1 LVQEQSDKGGYEDSR
16 RRGAFG
22 NIRTATKELVVGRD
36 TIDED
41 DSLGGLWLVIS
52 DVGIAIELRDLLD
65 EAIELLIL
73 EKELVLMLK
82 LAEEERCGYGRQL
95 GR

>member
-1 LVQEQSDKGGYEDSR
+1 M
-16 RRGAFG
+16 
-22 NIRTATKELVVGRD
+22 
-36 TIDED
+36 IDED

-52 DVGIAIELRDLLD
+52 DVGIVNELRDLLD
-65 EAIELLIL
+65 EGIELLLL
-73 EKELVLMLK
+73 EEELVLVQK